1 MSEQGCSDKRMYWRV
16 SRLKRGLFLRVM
28 VTVMLIGAICGS
40 LITPARGNGTSISIE
55 PSSVSVTVGQK
66 FTVQIWVRGVV
77 GMERFY
83 FDILWDTSMM
93 TYVQYTG
100 NNNGVSCAR
109 ASWSPGPGD
118 QSFNVFSMT
127 PRFTG
132 DAYWWSLQFQCLA
145 AGTASLSIINA
156 EWRNDNDAF
165 SISTVS
171 GATVQQNAP
180 QTIPPRYVGG
190 EVFSANKLAV
200 LSPYLALISIVAV
213 AAVVVKRKLT

>member
-1 MSEQGCSDKRMYWRV
+1 MKHR
-16 SRLKRGLFLRVM
+16 LFLRVM

-40 LITPARGNGTSISIE
+40 LLTPARGNGTSISIE

-66 FTVQIWVRGVV
+66 FTVQILVTGVV

-83 FDILWDTSMM
+83 FDIRWDASMM

-109 ASWSPGPGD
+109 ASWSPGSGD

-145 AGTASLSIINA
+145 AGTASLSIINP
-156 EWRNDNDAF
+156 EWLDDNNIHSF
-165 SISTVS
+165 TTVS
-171 GATVQQNAP
+171 GAAVVQQDAP
-180 QTIPPRYVGG
+180 QTTTPRYVGG
-190 EVFSANKLAV
+190 ELFTANKLAV
-200 LSPYLALISIVAV
+200 LSPYLALFSVVAV
-213 AAVVVKRKLT
+213 AAVVVKKKLA